1 MADLTLEAA
10 QKIVESFE
18 KNARARDEKGRFVGK
33 DQVKLARQ
41 LIEQNKKVTES
52 NKTGFQRVV
61 DATKKANKDFQEIR
75 TLQSALKDEQSSATK
90 AQKELVKL
98 QQKSEDERGKDH
110 DKQIEKQESIIKESQ
125 NAVANIESQI
135 NVTKDQL
142 SPLQKDNLALQ
153 ERKEALNEVAEGL
166 RTMGKVAEEDK
177 FFREE
182 QQAIQQEEIKL
193 RKKGDIPLSKRLELE
208 KEKAKAQKESDSY
221 IQKGFGSLKL
231 GIMGLGE
238 KFGAGAMTVGK
249 GLLTLFGLG
258 LLVKFLESDV
268 WKRIRE
274 FIKGP
279 SLESFTNI
287 FAPDGDLDGIA
298 VAITGFLGLLLLK
311 LSGLGGLITKPF
323 GLLTKAI
330 TGFVK
335 ILGTAVKMVFQDI
348 TEGVRRA
355 RKGGKKLGG
364 KALDAVKS
372 VGSKTKKL
380 GGKTLDAAKDVGSK
394 TKGFFGR
401 GLAAA
406 KELGGKALDKGAQ
419 VGKQV
424 ATSASK
430 LGKDAVSGA
439 KALVPKIAGAGKAGL
454 KVAAGAARFAGP
466 VGLAITAGVAAVE
479 GVAAGV
485 EEFKESGDAGRAMAE
500 GLGGALSGLS
510 FGLIDK
516 DKVADFIKPEEA
528 LSSDQLAQAMAGG
541 PSVGPAQF
549 ASLAGGSDAARLREL
564 ENELKEGGMTDR
576 MQQTRLSQMKS
587 LEAKMAKER
596 AATSNVNAVNQDN
609 SVRNNVTNNTHTSTP
624 IVDRDLDFLATASP

>member
-364 KALDAVKS
+364 K
-372 VGSKTKKL
+372 
-380 GGKTLDAAKDVGSK
+380 TLDAAKDVGSK

-564 ENELKEGGMTDR
+564 ENELKEGGITDR
-576 MQQTRLSQMKS
+576 MRQNRLSQMKS